1 MKRGLLIG
9 LIVGGLAIVLL
20 WYLVLFSPTSKDL
33 DDTKSQVTAAEAQK
47 QDLAATVH
55 RLQGLAK
62 NAPQQQ
68 ATLRRLNAAV
78 PATPELAA
86 FIIQANQIA
95 TESGIDWLA
104 ISPAPPAAGA
114 SGASVIAVSIQVQG
128 GFFQVLDYLNRLEDL
143 ERLVVV
149 DNVNISAGGSAT
161 ATAAGAP
168 AATTSA
174 SGSPDLSVTLAG
186 RMFTRQAP
194 AAVPGAAPVPTPTT
208 PTTPPASTPAA
219 GNT

>member
-1 MKRGLLIG
+1 MKRGMLIG
-9 LIVGGLAIVLL
+9 LIVGALAIVLL

-33 DDTKSQVTAAEAQK
+33 DDTKSAVTASEAEQ
-47 QDLAATVH
+47 QDLAASLH
-55 RLQGLAK
+55 RLKDLAK

-68 ATLRRLNAAV
+68 ATLRRLDAAV
-78 PATPELAA
+78 PQAPDLAA

-104 ISPAPPAAGA
+104 ISPTPPAASA
-114 SGASVIAVSIQVQG
+114 TSTASVITVSIQVQG

-149 DNVNISAGGSAT
+149 DNVNISSGGSAT

-168 AATTSA
+168 AATTSS
-174 SGSPDLSVTLAG
+174 SGSPDLSVTLTG
-186 RMFTRQAP
+186 RMFTRQSP
-194 AAVPGAAPVPTPTT
+194 ATAPGATPVPTTPAPTT
-208 PTTPPASTPAA
+208 ATTTAGST
-219 GNT
+219 